1 MDYPVFI
8 IIESVAIVLLTI
20 ALTLFIILFI
30 RRDRALRKHLFH
42 TQPIAFNGN
51 ENDVKLI
58 MTLKSKME
66 DDRLFTDSTITL
78 DKIAKQLGTNR
89 STLSKAINSGMGV
102 NFATFLNSYRIKEA
116 IRLLNE
122 NRAQSYKMES
132 IGRMCGFNSRQV
144 FHRAFKNETG
154 MNLRQYIKKL

>member
-1 MDYPVFI
+1 MDYPVII

-42 TQPIAFNGN
+42 TQPISFNEN

-58 MTLKSKME
+58 MALKSKME
-66 DDRLFTDSTITL
+66 NDRLFTDSTITL

-122 NRAQSYKMES
+122 SSAQSYKMES

>member
-1 MDYPVFI
+1 M
-8 IIESVAIVLLTI
+8 A
-20 ALTLFIILFI
+20 
-30 RRDRALRKHLFH
+30 
-42 TQPIAFNGN
+42 
-51 ENDVKLI
+51 
-58 MTLKSKME
+58 LKSKME
-66 DDRLFTDSTITL
+66 NDRLFTDSTITL

>member
-1 MDYPVFI
+1 MDYPVII

-42 TQPIAFNGN
+42 TQPISFNEN

-58 MTLKSKME
+58 MALKSKME
-66 DDRLFTDSTITL
+66 NDRLFTDSTITL

-122 NRAQSYKMES
+122 NSAQSYKMES

>member
-1 MDYPVFI
+1 
-8 IIESVAIVLLTI
+8 
-20 ALTLFIILFI
+20 
-30 RRDRALRKHLFH
+30 LRKHLFH
-42 TQPIAFNGN
+42 TQPISFNEN

-58 MTLKSKME
+58 MALKSKME
-66 DDRLFTDSTITL
+66 NDRLFTDSTITL

-122 NRAQSYKMES
+122 NSAQSYKMES